1 MRTKFQSLIL
11 DKIGIVKD
19 AERIYFLQE
28 RLDNAVAQKLS
39 VRDDL
44 AFFER
49 VSTLWNY
56 EKCPEEFLPYLAWAV
71 GVEVWD
77 NIKGETPEDVIKQ
90 KREVIKRW
98 LDIRKLKGTRASI
111 NKAFEAIGLVA
122 EIKEWWETG
131 SDPYTFEIEVK
142 LATTGQI
149 VTQERR
155 ELIVRLLNTLK
166 PLRSTYNLSLV
177 SDYEA
182 SLFTELSARQIKIVS
197 YEGVI

>member
-1 MRTKFQSLIL
+1 MKTKFKSLLLEKGGLI
-11 DKIGIVKD
+11 KE
-19 AERIYFLQE
+19 AERLYFVQE
-28 RLDNAVAQKLS
+28 RLDRAVS
-39 VRDDL
+39 ERIDVTDDL

-49 VSTLWNY
+49 ISTLWNY
-56 EKCPEEFLPYLAWAV
+56 QKCPEVFLPYLAWAV

-77 NIKGETPEDVIKQ
+77 NIKGDTPEDVIKQ

-111 NKAFEAIGLVA
+111 VRAFDAIGLVA
-122 EIKEWWETG
+122 ELREWWEYG
-131 SDPYTFEIEVK
+131 GEPYSFEIEVK

-155 ELIVRLLNTLK
+155 ELIVRLVNTLK

-182 SLFTELSARQIKIVS
+182 DIYPDISVRQTKIVS